1 MCVFKIRYSRRR
13 MSTEVVPWNR
23 LNCADCMRDWYW
35 TIEPQRLKVDTLL
48 RRMWEHLD
56 IAQSFDDWRKHLLE
70 AMGKEDDLYISLFSV
85 HINED
90 KVPTDVLGFV
100 IADIGESKG
109 AYIKYLYSKVEKQGV
124 GTVLLESVLKV
135 VQQTSKHKLA
145 FVNYKP
151 TQELREF
158 YQKRGF
164 LPAAVR
170 LKRNEEYDTT
180 AEVRLTQTELN
191 RLKEYCCSIHSE
203 LGVKML
209 TCCGKLLAPKE
220 QVAQVEQ
227 EEVKRKRLRVADGH
241 RQD

>member
-13 MSTEVVPWNR
+13 MSTEVVHWNEP
-23 LNCADCMRDWYW
+23 DCMRDWYQ
-35 TIEPQRLKVDTLL
+35 TIQPLRLKVDTLL
-48 RRMWEHLD
+48 RKIWENLVID
-56 IAQSFDDWRKHLLE
+56 QSFDDWQKHLLE
-70 AMGKEDDLYISLFSV
+70 AMGKEDDLYISLFAV

-100 IADIGESKG
+100 VADPNESKG
-109 AYIKYLYSKVEKQGV
+109 AYIKYLCSTVEKQGV
-124 GTVLLESVLKV
+124 GTVLLESVLEV
-135 VQQTSKHKLA
+135 VQKTSKHKLA

-158 YQKRGF
+158 YKKRGF
-164 LPAAVR
+164 LPTGVR

-180 AEVRLTQTELN
+180 AEVRLTQSELN

-209 TCCGKLLAPKE
+209 HCCGKRFAPKE
-220 QVAQVEQ
+220 QAGQAEQ
-227 EEVKRKRLRVADGH
+227 EEAKRKRLPVADC
-241 RQD
+241 DSV